1 MKRAIVFDLDGTLID
16 SAGGIRVAVNKMLL
30 ELGQAPLDLAT
41 ITGFIGHGLPMLVSR
56 VITFSGLD
64 PAQQD
69 DLTAQVIA
77 HYNADPLAE
86 TTLYPVVESTIRLL
100 KQNGFLLG
108 ICTNKPI
115 ITTQGILAETG
126 LEPYFDV
133 VLGGDS
139 LRQRKPD
146 PAPLI
151 EAFKRLKSQGL
162 YVGDSEVDAETAQ
175 RAGIDFALFTEGYRK
190 TPINELPHRFAFSHY
205 DALGDYIARTM

>member
-1 MKRAIVFDLDGTLID
+1 MRGAIVFDLDGTLID

-41 ITGFIGHGLPMLVSR
+41 ITGFIGHGLPMLVLR
-56 VITFSGLD
+56 VITFLGLD

-86 TTLYPVVESTIRLL
+86 TTLYPAVESTIKLL
-100 KQNGFLLG
+100 KQNGFALG

-115 ITTQGILAETG
+115 IATQDILAKTG

-175 RAGIDFALFTEGYRK
+175 RAGVDFALFTEGYRK
-190 TPINELPHRFAFSHY
+190 TPINELPHHFAFSQY
-205 DALGDYIARTM
+205 DVLGDYIAKTM